1 MVDLLVLLSSKIQ
14 VECDKQASQ
23 VVDQFVIKRQFKE
36 KVWKVS
42 FCKKMWCHI
51 IGKVKCKHL
60 VSGMFTTVKFLDKCH
75 NFITIY
81 NLQFKS
87 VQNSQTFKGSS
98 ANMER

>member
-1 MVDLLVLLSSKIQ
+1 MPHQWGWEVQEFGVRHKL
-14 VECDKQASQ
+14 
-23 VVDQFVIKRQFKE
+23 
-36 KVWKVS
+36 
-42 FCKKMWCHI
+42 
-51 IGKVKCKHL
+51 
-60 VSGMFTTVKFLDKCH
+60 TTVKFLDKCD